1 MRNLIA
7 TGRGGRNVLCQPFPK
22 VRKRV
27 SCKSFPVPRN
37 ELVIS
42 VIAVCLLYV
51 LWLGGG
57 RKHSLNHNGQE
68 ISHFKEQSKKQFIK

>member
-22 VRKRV
+22 VRKLV
-27 SCKSFPVPRN
+27 TCKSFPVLRN

-57 RKHSLNHNGQE
+57 GENILLITTDRKYHTLKSRAKSNL
-68 ISHFKEQSKKQFIK
+68 